1 MTWYLIIFKCP
12 VNIPCTCVPIGLK
25 SKSLIFLTLYEWKS
39 KFWFSVWRYK
49 VRDLFFQSS
58 YFAYLTQ
65 FICVKCLSF
74 GIITLNLKK
83 EIFSLFCFTNVL
95 RCLKLEIVWLA
106 SENVIHVFTLADSG
120 YGQSQEN
127 TNFGPNLL
135 KL

>member
-1 MTWYLIIFKCP
+1 M
-12 VNIPCTCVPIGLK
+12 
-25 SKSLIFLTLYEWKS
+25 
-39 KFWFSVWRYK
+39 
-49 VRDLFFQSS
+49 RDLFFQSS

-120 YGQSQEN
+120 
-127 TNFGPNLL
+127 FFF
-135 KL
+135 